1 MRLQNFLSA
10 LLGALVVAV
19 LVAALAL
26 GGAFDD
32 DDEQPATA
40 TTTTEPQPSNEEAP
54 SAGGQVSRNATDVSD
69 LYRRVRDGVVYVE
82 VSAGQRQPSLGQPDQ
97 PQPDLPQPGQPEQP
111 GQPQEPSGSGSG
123 FIINREGQV
132 LTNEHVVENATRVR
146 VRAGEDERFRDARVL
161 GTDPGSDLA
170 LLQVE
175 DGAEQ
180 LRPLALG
187 SSEDVEVGDPAI
199 AIGSPFGLAGS
210 LTTGV
215 ISALGRPI
223 TAPNNF
229 TITGAIQTDAA
240 INPGNSGGPLLDV
253 QGRVIGINAQIA
265 TQSGSNSGVG
275 FAIPVDT
282 AKQVIP
288 ALERGERPRR
298 PYLGVSTGTS
308 NEGGALVAEVVQGG
322 PAERGGVR
330 QGDRILSVGG
340 REVNASDDVAEA
352 IVGRRPGDTVEVVV
366 QRGDARETLRVR
378 LGTQPR
384 RAAQG

>member
-32 DDEQPATA
+32 DDEGEAGPTPTTAAPPVQTSEASSPAPPA
-40 TTTTEPQPSNEEAP
+40 Q
-54 SAGGQVSRNATDVSD
+54 NATDVSD
-69 LYRRVRDGVVYVE
+69 LYERVRDGVVFVQ
-82 VSAGQRQPSLGQPDQ
+82 VLSAQAQ
-97 PQPDLPQPGQPEQP
+97 PQLGVPDGEQ
-111 GQPQEPSGSGSG
+111 PSGSGSG
-123 FIINREGQV
+123 FLINREGQI
-132 LTNEHVVENATRVR
+132 LTNEHVVSTATRVR
-146 VRAGEDERFRDARVL
+146 VRIGEDEELRDARVL

-175 DGAEQ
+175 EPPGDLQ
-180 LRPLALG
+180 PLELG
-187 SSEDVEVGDPAI
+187 SSEDLQVGDPAI
-199 AIGSPFGLAGS
+199 AIGSPFGLEGS

-215 ISALGRPI
+215 ISALGRSL

-253 QGRVIGINAQIA
+253 EGRVIGINAQIA

-288 ALERGERPRR
+288 ALERGERPER
-298 PYLGVSTGTS
+298 PYLGVSTVETT
-308 NEGGALVAEVVQGG
+308 EGGALVAEVVQGG
-322 PAERGGVR
+322 PAQRAGIR

-340 REVNASDDVAEA
+340 EPVNASEDVAQA
-352 IVGRRPGDTVEVVV
+352 IADDRPGEVVEVVV
-366 QRGDARETLRVR
+366 QRGERRETLRVR

-384 RAAQG
+384 EARQG

>member
-32 DDEQPATA
+32 DDDEQPAASA
-40 TTTTEPQPSNEEAP
+40 TTQEEPAPAQPAASPPP
-54 SAGGQVSRNATDVSD
+54 SQTATDVSD
-69 LYRRVRDGVVYVE
+69 LYSRVRQGVVYVE
-82 VSAGQRQPSLGQPDQ
+82 VSSGQRQPAPGTQGNGQ
-97 PQPDLPQPGQPEQP
+97 
-111 GQPQEPSGSGSG
+111 PSGSGSG
-123 FIINREGQV
+123 FVINDEGQV
-132 LTNEHVVENATRVR
+132 LTNDHVVEDAQRVR
-146 VRAGEDERFRDARVL
+146 VRAGDDERFRDARVL

-175 DGAEQ
+175 GEGEGLQ
-180 LRPLALG
+180 PLALG
-187 SSEDVEVGDPAI
+187 SSEGLEVGEPAI

-215 ISALGRPI
+215 ISALGRSL
-223 TAPNNF
+223 TAPNGF

-240 INPGNSGGPLLDV
+240 INPGNSGGPLLDAA
-253 QGRVIGINAQIA
+253 GRVVGINAQIA

-275 FAIPVDT
+275 FAIPIDT
-282 AKQVIP
+282 AKRVVP
-288 ALERGERPRR
+288 TLERGERVQR
-298 PYLGVSTGTS
+298 PYLGVSTGDTT
-308 NEGGALVAEVVQGG
+308 EGGALVAEVVAGG
-322 PAERGGVR
+322 PAQRGGVR
-330 QGDRILSVGG
+330 QGDRIVSVAGQ
-340 REVNASDDVAEA
+340 EVNASEDVAQA
-352 IVGRRPGDTVEVVV
+352 IADRRPGETVEVVV

-384 RAAQG
+384 QAAQQG

>member
-32 DDEQPATA
+32 DDEPSSATIA
-40 TTTTEPQPSNEEAP
+40 TTEEAEP
-54 SAGGQVSRNATDVSD
+54 SAPAQSPPAQVAQNATDVSD
-69 LYRRVRDGVVYVE
+69 LYERVRDGVVFVQ
-82 VSAGQRQPSLGQPDQ
+82 VLSAQ
-97 PQPDLPQPGQPEQP
+97 
-111 GQPQEPSGSGSG
+111 GQPQLGAPGDGLPEGPGGEEQPSGSGSG
-123 FIINREGQV
+123 FVINDEGQI
-132 LTNEHVVENATRVR
+132 LTNEHVVSDATRVR
-146 VRAGEDERFRDARVL
+146 VRIGEDEEFRDARVL

-175 DGAEQ
+175 DAPDD
-180 LRPLALG
+180 LRPLELG
-187 SSEDVEVGDPAI
+187 SSEDLQVGDPAI
-199 AIGSPFGLAGS
+199 AIGSPFGLEGS

-215 ISALGRPI
+215 ISALGRSI
-223 TAPNNF
+223 RAPNTF

-253 QGRVIGINAQIA
+253 QGRVTGINAQIA

-275 FAIPVDT
+275 FAIPIDT

-288 ALERGERPRR
+288 ALERGEQPQR
-298 PYLGVSTGTS
+298 PYLGVSTGDST
-308 NEGGALVAEVVQGG
+308 EGGALVAEVVQGG
-322 PAERGGVR
+322 PAQRAGIR
-330 QGDRILSVGG
+330 QGDRIVSVGG
-340 REVNASDDVAEA
+340 EAVNASEDVAQA
-352 IVGRRPGDTVEVVV
+352 IADDRPGEVVEVVV
-366 QRGDARETLRVR
+366 ERGERRETLRVR

-384 RAAQG
+384 EATQG